1 MKAAILETINKPL
14 VIGNIELTPL
24 AEGQVLVKVLVTGIC
39 GAQLEEILGHKGNA
53 KFVPHLLGHEA
64 CGIVDEIGVGVTTVK
79 KGDKVTMHWRKGDGI
94 ESDFPRYLYK
104 GKEIASGKVTTF
116 SEYSIVS
123 ENRVTRV
130 PQETPNDLA
139 ALLGCALS
147 TGIGVVNAVNVQ
159 PGENVLII
167 GAGGMGLNLIRAA
180 RNAGAECVVAVDV
193 ADKKILAENVGADF
207 FIQTTVTPLAEGLES
222 IAGIKNADV
231 IISTVTD
238 KKTTEEAL
246 PLLAPSGR
254 YVLVGQP
261 VPGESIEITNASHFH
276 EGEGKML
283 MGTQSG
289 GFYPTRDI
297 PLYLEMIKKG
307 ETSIDGII
315 TKRITLEQIN
325 EAIDEVRA
333 GKAGR
338 IMIDFNHND

>member
-1 MKAAILETINKPL
+1 MKAAVLTSINEPLEVTE
-14 VIGNIELTPL
+14 VELTPL
-24 AEGQVLVKVLVTGIC
+24 SEGQVLVKVLVTGIC
-39 GAQLEEILGHKGNA
+39 GAQLEEMLGHKGNA

-64 CGIVDEIGVGVTTVK
+64 CGIVEEIGEGVTTVK

-94 ESDFPRYLYK
+94 ESDFPHYIYK
-104 GKEIASGKVTTF
+104 GREIASGKVTTF

-123 ENRVTRV
+123 ENRVTSV
-130 PQETPNDLA
+130 PKDTPNDLA

-147 TGIGVVNAVNVQ
+147 TGIGVVKAVNVK
-159 PGENVLII
+159 PGESVIII
-167 GAGGMGLNLIRAA
+167 GVGGMGLNLIRAA
-180 RNAGAECVVAVDV
+180 RNAGAQSIIAVDI
-193 ADKKILAENVGADF
+193 ADKKLLAENVGADF
-207 FIQTTVTPLAEGLES
+207 FIQTTITPLTEGIQS
-222 IAGIKNADV
+222 IAGAKNADV

-276 EGEGKML
+276 EGEGKVL

-289 GFYPTRDI
+289 GFYPPTDI
-297 PLYLEMIKKG
+297 PLYLEMIQRG
-307 ETSIDGII
+307 ETSIEGII
-315 TKRITLEQIN
+315 TKRITLEHIN